1 VIIICNYIKDNG
13 EQCGM
18 DTEPFCRHH
27 EDSEQAKGAEIDV
40 KNDGTAAE
48 ALTVSKAIADAQS
61 DFSGVRMENH
71 CQQCETPLRRTER
84 LTEHSRIGGQMVI
97 EAVLECDCSEYVFA
111 SKNVSNGR
119 LPDGWV

>member
-1 VIIICNYIKDNG
+1 MIIICNYIKDNG
-13 EQCGM
+13 EQCSRETT
-18 DTEPFCRHH
+18 DPFCFQHDDTKQAEQWD
-27 EDSEQAKGAEIDV
+27 EDYSA
-40 KNDGTAAE
+40 GT
-48 ALTVSKAIADAQS
+48 TVSKAIADAQS